1 MQRVYYG
8 FLLLLWLISP
18 QPIHAQDPDTNPQFG
33 VIEAYEASEAATELG
48 VGWTRIRF
56 QWAEIQPDSAE
67 QWQMERLSETHI
79 ASEVAAGRELIG
91 LLIGIPEWARDK
103 NNLPS
108 GLYLPID
115 DPNNL
120 WANFVRTTVERYK
133 GEINHWIIWNEP
145 DIWDKNA
152 LGHTWDGT
160 EADFAQLMRVAYLV
174 ANESNPDVV
183 IHLASMT
190 WFWDSN
196 SGRTQYMDRL
206 LAAIKVDPEAAEHNY
221 YFDVATAHLYFQ
233 PAQIHDIL
241 EAWRNILAE
250 HGLYDKPFWLVE
262 TNAPVVDDPSWPVES
277 ITFNVTQRDQ
287 ARFIPQA
294 ISLAFAAGAERISI
308 FKLIDTE
315 TDRLANP
322 EPFGLLRDDGS
333 ARLGFTAYQVAID
346 LLRDVVAGERERWDD
361 VAQIR
366 LTHGDG
372 ATTHVLFTRKGLGSV
387 AEVVATVD
395 EALLVNYLGER
406 EVVSAE
412 NNRFY
417 IDLTPPECNHPVS
430 DYCMIGGDTYYL
442 IQAAPVTEPT
452 AVPVT
457 TVAKLAP
464 TETPLPVPTAT
475 AAVVEV
481 LTEDVSPAE
490 PPAILWV
497 SVVLGILLVPF
508 LLYTIYVRFI
518 R

>member
-133 GEINHWIIWNEP
+133 GEISHWIIWNEP

-481 LTEDVSPAE
+481 LTEDVTPAE

-497 SVVLGILLVPF
+497 AVVLGILLVPF